1 MRLAI
6 KLFTIFIVIP
16 LNARCQAVDKLSGM
30 VLNADMSVTLKLH
43 APNSKDVYVKG
54 SFLDRQFK
62 VKTKAGSFGKAQK
75 AKMKKYDGE
84 WIYTTKPLKSE
95 FYTYCFVV
103 DGQEQLDPSNPYTI
117 RDVND
122 YFNYFIVGGGIADNY
137 LIQNVPH
144 GHVEKVWYP
153 STLKGMSKRRMTVYT
168 PSEYKTNTTKTF
180 PVLYLL
186 HGSGGDENAWEEAG
200 RAIQILYR
208 VKKNKANRAI
218 AGLSLG
224 GLHTIFKSANNPKM
238 FDYVG
243 LFSAQTTNALNDNR
257 ITTLGGLATGVQSLA
272 SKIPFLNGTKFAEK
286 VSVFARKFNDGRLEI
301 YSKLDNKL
309 KNQFANPPKLYY
321 IAVGE
326 DDFVKKLNDDFRAK
340 LNAGNYKYIYNE
352 TDGGHSWENW
362 RKCLIDF
369 LPRLFK

>member
-62 VKTKAGSFGKAQK
+62 VKTKAGSFGKAQM

-168 PSEYKTNTTKTF
+168 PSEYKTN
-180 PVLYLL
+180 
-186 HGSGGDENAWEEAG
+186 
-200 RAIQILYR
+200 
-208 VKKNKANRAI
+208 
-218 AGLSLG
+218 
-224 GLHTIFKSANNPKM
+224 
-238 FDYVG
+238 
-243 LFSAQTTNALNDNR
+243 
-257 ITTLGGLATGVQSLA
+257 
-272 SKIPFLNGTKFAEK
+272 
-286 VSVFARKFNDGRLEI
+286 
-301 YSKLDNKL
+301 
-309 KNQFANPPKLYY
+309 
-321 IAVGE
+321 
-326 DDFVKKLNDDFRAK
+326 
-340 LNAGNYKYIYNE
+340 
-352 TDGGHSWENW
+352 
-362 RKCLIDF
+362 KCLIDF